1 MAALAAE
8 LTRIRGPAAGAGP
21 CAARLCS
28 GHLAGH
34 SRAARLHSGHLV
46 GHSPLASGRLD
57 ARWLVSHWLITHWLA
72 SHRLTSR
79 RLASHRLIAR
89 WLTSRRVA
97 SHPRHSGIS
106 GHLARGLVHLH
117 LLHVGVGCRAHEAA
131 AHLHSHPHAHKTGHG
146 SAVVGTCIFKPLRNG
161 SLHITLPD

>member
-28 GHLAGH
+28 GHLTGH
-34 SRAARLHSGHLV
+34 SRAARLRSGHLV

-57 ARWLVSHWLITHWLA
+57 AHWLA
-72 SHRLTSR
+72 GHRLTSRRMASHRLTSHRLTSHRLTSR

-89 WLTSRRVA
+89 WLTSHRMA

-117 LLHVGVGCRAHEAA
+117 LLHVGVGCSSHKAASGLHAKSHAHEACQ
-131 AHLHSHPHAHKTGHG
+131 
-146 SAVVGTCIFKPLRNG
+146 GTCGIGARVL
-161 SLHITLPD
+161 

>member
-72 SHRLTSR
+72 SHRL
-79 RLASHRLIAR
+79 IAR
-89 WLTSRRVA
+89 WLTSRGVA

-117 LLHVGVGCRAHEAA
+117 LL
-131 AHLHSHPHAHKTGHG
+131 
-146 SAVVGTCIFKPLRNG
+146 
-161 SLHITLPD
+161 

>member
-34 SRAARLHSGHLV
+34 SRAARLRSGHLV

-79 RLASHRLIAR
+79 RLASH
-89 WLTSRRVA
+89 
-97 SHPRHSGIS
+97 PRHSGIS

-131 AHLHSHPHAHKTGHG
+131 AYLHSHPHAHKAGHS
-146 SAVVGTCIFKPLRNG
+146 SAVVGSRVFEPLRNG
-161 SLHITLPD
+161 GLYVTLPD